1 MTDSQQ
7 PVFNIEKV
15 YVKDASIESPN
26 SPQVFLEPAQPQVE
40 VQLQNGV
47 QRLNDALFEVVV
59 TVTVTAKAGE
69 KTLFLV
75 EAAQAGIFRI
85 QYVPEADL
93 EPILGVGCPNILFP
107 YARWSP
113 IHQARGVPAI
123 HLQPVNFE
131 AMYAARLEARRR
143 SRARASRSRI
153 EVDGALRSPSLQR
166 RFLSPSPREF
176 RSIGEAA
183 VVSMTHRRHAR
194 RSSTWRAAISR
205 SRLFRP
211 TVHG

>member
-7 PVFNIEKV
+7 PVFGIEKV
-15 YVKDASIESPN
+15 YVKDASIETPN

-40 VQLQNGV
+40 VQLQNGA

-107 YARWSP
+107 YAREVVADL
-113 IHQARGVPAI
+113 IGRAGFPAI

-131 AMYAARLEARRR
+131 AMYAARLEAE
-143 SRARASRSRI
+143 AQKQGPRI
-153 EVDGALRSPSLQR
+153 EIA
-166 RFLSPSPREF
+166 
-176 RSIGEAA
+176 
-183 VVSMTHRRHAR
+183 H
-194 RSSTWRAAISR
+194 
-205 SRLFRP
+205 
-211 TVHG
+211 

>member
-7 PVFNIEKV
+7 PVFSIEKV
-15 YVKDASIESPN
+15 YVKDASIETPN

-40 VQLQNGV
+40 VQLQNGA

-85 QYVPEADL
+85 QHVPEADL

-107 YARWSP
+107 YAREVVADL
-113 IHQARGVPAI
+113 IGRAGFPAI

-131 AMYAARLEARRR
+131 AMYAARLEAE
-143 SRARASRSRI
+143 AQKQGPRI
-153 EVDGALRSPSLQR
+153 EIA
-166 RFLSPSPREF
+166 
-176 RSIGEAA
+176 
-183 VVSMTHRRHAR
+183 H
-194 RSSTWRAAISR
+194 
-205 SRLFRP
+205 
-211 TVHG
+211 

>member
-1 MTDSQQ
+1 MTDPQQ
-7 PVFNIEKV
+7 PVFSIEKV

-85 QYVPEADL
+85 QHVPEADL

-107 YARWSP
+107 YAREVVADL
-113 IHQARGVPAI
+113 IGRAGFPAI

-131 AMYAARLEARRR
+131 AMYAARLEAE
-143 SRARASRSRI
+143 AQKQGPRI
-153 EVDGALRSPSLQR
+153 EIA
-166 RFLSPSPREF
+166 
-176 RSIGEAA
+176 
-183 VVSMTHRRHAR
+183 H
-194 RSSTWRAAISR
+194 
-205 SRLFRP
+205 
-211 TVHG
+211 